1 MAPIYIMA
9 LITIAA
15 STLLWGGLLYALSGQ
30 QRRYLW
36 LLLPG
41 LPLSAAVNLLIKRPV
56 ATLVGNWAHIPV
68 GLGLAGTPVW
78 FLVFLFLLAPV
89 FEEAIKITP
98 LLLPPVRRLL
108 TDRAGALWT
117 GLGLGISFGLGEA
130 AYLAYGVAQSPA
142 YLGLPWYAFTGYL
155 SERLVVC
162 FVHGVM
168 TAVVV
173 TGLYRGRVHILW
185 GYLGGVALHA
195 LANAGAML
203 YQLGWLSL
211 ALTQMSLLV
220 TLIVDVFVLEALRRR
235 ARQEASPATAT
246 EVVYFEREEDEQ
258 EAVSSEQGAVSS
270 EQKEEQ

>member
-9 LITIAA
+9 LITLAA

-41 LPLSAAVNLLIKRPV
+41 LPLSAVVNLLIKKPL
-56 ATLVGNWAHIPV
+56 ATVVGDWANLPV
-68 GLGLAGTPVW
+68 GLGLASTPIW

-89 FEEAIKITP
+89 FEEAIKVVP
-98 LLLPPVRRLL
+98 LLLPPVHRLL

-142 YLGLPWYAFTGYL
+142 YIGLPWYAFTGYL
-155 SERLVVC
+155 TERLIVC

-173 TGLYRGRVHILW
+173 TGLYRGRGHILW

-195 LANAGAML
+195 LANAGALL
-203 YQLGWLSL
+203 YQLGRLSP
-211 ALTQMSLLV
+211 ALTQLSLLV
-220 TLIVDVFVLEALRRR
+220 TLIVDVFVFDLLRRQ
-235 ARQEASPATAT
+235 ARREVGPAAVT

-258 EAVSSEQGAVSS
+258 EAVSR
-270 EQKEEQ
+270 KEEQ

>member
-56 ATLVGNWAHIPV
+56 ATLVGQWANIPV
-68 GLGLAGTPVW
+68 GLGLAGTPVG

-89 FEEAIKITP
+89 FEEAIKVTP

-173 TGLYRGRVHILW
+173 TGLYRGGVYILW

-195 LANAGAML
+195 LANAGAL
-203 YQLGWLSL
+203 FYQLGRLSPEL
-211 ALTQMSLLV
+211 AQASLLL
-220 TLIVDVFVLEALRRR
+220 TLVVDVGVFEFLRYR
-235 ARQEASPATAT
+235 ARQSAGPAPAT
-246 EVVYFEREEDEQ
+246 EVVYFEREEGEQ
-258 EAVSSEQGAVSS
+258 EAVSGEQVAVSR
-270 EQKEEQ
+270 KEEP